1 MADSTR
7 KLRTIRF
14 GAMVFVVSAMLIALP
29 LILPRSNLNRFLVA
43 FGFLFAC
50 FGASCMIHGA
60 WDMIRDRK

>member
-1 MADSTR
+1 MPDTPR
-7 KLRTIRF
+7 KPRTIRF
-14 GAMVFVVSAMLIALP
+14 GAIVFFLSAMLMALP
-29 LILPRSNLNRFLVA
+29 LILPRSDLNRFLVA